1 MVILANKEVEYFS
14 SPDWTEFADLPDG
27 RPADFPVQPHLKNI
41 F

>member
-27 RPADFPVQPHLKNI
+27 RFGATERRT
-41 F
+41 